1 MPFHAAVGA
10 RRLQLGLSLQQLAER
25 SGVSTAMLSEV
36 ERERKSPTLRIATQ
50 IAEGLGC
57 SVSDLLDDAA
67 TPRLTL
73 RRRAERRTLKDRATG
88 IERHSLAPTLLSHG
102 IEVVWYLV
110 PPGRA
115 SGKFAA
121 QRRGVLG
128 HLTVVRGVLECR
140 AGAERVRLAAGD
152 SLDYPGD
159 IQHEFRNPGARICEF
174 VLVTDA
180 SHVSS

>member
-1 MPFHAAVGA
+1 MSFHTAVSA
-10 RRLQLGLSLQQLAER
+10 RRRRLGLSLQQLAER
-25 SGVSTAMLSEV
+25 SGVSAAMLSEV
-36 ERERKSPTLRIATQ
+36 ERGRKSPTLRIAAQ

-57 SVSDLLDDAA
+57 AVSELLDDTAA
-67 TPRLTL
+67 SRLCV

-88 IERHSLAPTLLSHG
+88 IERHSLAPSPLSHG

-115 SGKFAA
+115 SGTFAA

-128 HLTVVRGVLECR
+128 HLTVVRGGLECLS
-140 AGAERVRLAAGD
+140 GAERVRLAAGD
-152 SLDYPGD
+152 SLDYPSD
-159 IQHEFRNPGARICEF
+159 IEHEFRNPGARVCEF

-180 SHVSS
+180 SHVAP